1 MSPKILL
8 CASTAAIALGVAAP
22 AFAKDGDLV
31 VGQVNVF
38 TKQVGKTDFN
48 WTSAS
53 SLNIVTG
60 AIGNTASLDLAAGT
74 SGEIAAFQL
83 NGAKQEATTSTIG
96 GISVGDALVQTQ
108 AVGNNLSAPG
118 AGTLESVKALQVNI
132 GGHQY
137 ATASL
142 GGLGTNQAEVDTA
155 AVGNNISLK
164 AQQIEIESRHDGMAQ
179 INLFATQKAKTTMGG
194 TFSNGDLTVNTQAI
208 GNNIS
213 LTATKRNGDVNVDG
227 KILQAN
233 VLSSQSATF
242 SLADTQRNGGNLAVN
257 TVAVGNVLNASAL
270 AGDITLDKGAKQLNL
285 GSMQTASSTLTPWS
299 TGVHGP
305 GSQVKGKM
313 NVTTAA
319 VGNTIS
325 LATDSGWIGN
335 DDHGRSALTQ
345 VNAVSK
351 QDASTSVRG
360 VTSIGDATIATQAIG
375 NSVSLT
381 GANIDR
387 SPISQ
392 INIASTQNAYTVLG
406 GNAGAGGA
414 APRSFGSTVTV
425 STVAVGN
432 VANVTVK

>member
-1 MSPKILL
+1 
-8 CASTAAIALGVAAP
+8 
-22 AFAKDGDLV
+22 
-31 VGQVNVF
+31 
-38 TKQVGKTDFN
+38 
-48 WTSAS
+48 
-53 SLNIVTG
+53 
-60 AIGNTASLDLAAGT
+60 
-74 SGEIAAFQL
+74 
-83 NGAKQEATTSTIG
+83 
-96 GISVGDALVQTQ
+96 
-108 AVGNNLSAPG
+108 
-118 AGTLESVKALQVNI
+118 
-132 GGHQY
+132 
-137 ATASL
+137 
-142 GGLGTNQAEVDTA
+142 
-155 AVGNNISLK
+155 
-164 AQQIEIESRHDGMAQ
+164 MAQ
-179 INLFATQKAKTTMGG
+179 INLFATQNAKTTMGG

-414 APRSFGSTVTV
+414 APRSFGSAVTV